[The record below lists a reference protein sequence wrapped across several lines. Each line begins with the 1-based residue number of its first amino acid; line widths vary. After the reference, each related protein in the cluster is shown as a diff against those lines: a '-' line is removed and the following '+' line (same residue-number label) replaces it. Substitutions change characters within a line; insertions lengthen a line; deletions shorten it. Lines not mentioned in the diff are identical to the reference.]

1 MYQGLPF
8 AANERVRPALPYCP
22 YTDQDCPDA
31 ETSPE
36 HIVPLSLG
44 GVNGFEIAVHAK
56 TNSDIGS
63 SIDAAM
69 ADDFLV
75 KTKRSRYDV
84 RGHSGK
90 DPVFV
95 VKEATNADGLPLQVA
110 LNQRSGLQVWSPR
123 DREYVADKHASNL
136 ELKFEVKIDTAMKF
150 VAKVA
155 LSAGYFVYGELFRRN
170 VKHSDFRKIMNFHP
184 SNPSG
189 HEGVDARVDDRFSE
203 STVEDV
209 QSFRVLC
216 KASEPYSILGF
227 AHSNDRFGV
236 FVGILGE
243 YIGTIH
249 VPAVTEAFPKD
260 GEHQMG
266 HVIQLQRPGFTRVS
280 MKQALESFLKAV
292 ETTNGNN
299 EAYTQA

>member
-1 MYQGLPF
+1 M
-8 AANERVRPALPYCP
+8 RPALPYCP

-31 ETSPE
+31 ETNPE

-69 ADDFLV
+69 AKDFLV
-75 KTKRSRYDV
+75 KTKRNRFDV

-90 DPVFV
+90 EPVFV
-95 VKEATNADGLPLQVA
+95 VKKATNADGLPLEVA

-123 DREYVADKHASNL
+123 DREYIADERASNL
-136 ELKFEVKIDTAMKF
+136 KLKFAVKIDTALKF

-155 LSAGYFVYGELFRRN
+155 LSAGYFVYGDLFRRN
-170 VKHSDFRKIMNFHP
+170 VKHSDFRKIMNFQP
-184 SNPSG
+184 SDPSG
-189 HEGVDARVDDRFSE
+189 YEGVEARVDDRFSE
-203 STVEDV
+203 STVKEV
-209 QSFRVLC
+209 QIFRALC
-216 KASEPYSILGF
+216 KASEPYSIVGF
-227 AHSNDRFGV
+227 AHSNDRFGI

-249 VPAVTEAFPKD
+249 VPAVMEAFPRD
-260 GEHQMG
+260 RDHQMG
-266 HVIQLQRPGFTRVS
+266 HVIQLQRPGFMRAS

-292 ETTNGNN
+292 ETTNANK
-299 EAYTQA
+299 EANAQP

>member
-1 MYQGLPF
+1 M
-8 AANERVRPALPYCP
+8 PYCP
-22 YTDQDCPDA
+22 YTDEDCPDA
-31 ETSPE
+31 ETSTE
-36 HIVPLSLG
+36 HIIPLSLG
-44 GVNGFEIAVHAK
+44 GVNGFEIAVHTK

-63 SIDAAM
+63 RIDAAM
-69 ADDFLV
+69 AEDFLV
-75 KTKRSRYDV
+75 KTKRDRFDV

-90 DPVFV
+90 APVFV

-123 DREYVADKHASNL
+123 HREYVTDERASSL
-136 ELKFEVKIDTAMKF
+136 ELKFSVKIDTAMKF

-155 LSAGYFVYGELFRRN
+155 LSGGYFVYGDLFRRN
-170 VKHSDFRKIMNFHP
+170 VKHSDFRKIMNFQP

-189 HEGVDARVDDRFSE
+189 HEGVEARVDDRFSE
-203 STVEDV
+203 SAVEDV
-209 QSFRVLC
+209 QIFRALC
-216 KASEPYSILGF
+216 KASEPRSIVGF
-227 AHSNDRFGV
+227 AHSNDRFGI

-249 VPAVTEAFPKD
+249 VPGVMEAFPKE

-280 MKQALESFLKAV
+280 MKQALESFLKAI
-292 ETTNGNN
+292 ETESAN
-299 EAYTQA
+299 

>member
-1 MYQGLPF
+1 M
-8 AANERVRPALPYCP
+8 
-22 YTDQDCPDA
+22 
-31 ETSPE
+31 
-36 HIVPLSLG
+36 
-44 GVNGFEIAVHAK
+44 NGFETAVHAK

-75 KTKRSRYDV
+75 KTKRNLFDV

-90 DPVFV
+90 EPVFV
-95 VKEATNADGLPLQVA
+95 VKKATNAAGLPLQVA

-123 DREYVADKHASNL
+123 DREYVADERASIL
-136 ELKFEVKIDTAMKF
+136 ELKFEVKIDIAMKF

-155 LSAGYFVYGELFRRN
+155 LSAGYFAYGDLFRSN
-170 VKHSDFRKIMNFHP
+170 VKHSDFRKIMNFQP
-184 SNPSG
+184 SNPGG
-189 HEGVDARVDDRFSE
+189 HEGVEARVDDRFSE

-209 QSFRVLC
+209 RIFRALC
-216 KASEPYSILGF
+216 KASEPYSIMGF
-227 AHSNDRFGV
+227 AHSKDRFGI

-243 YIGTIH
+243 YIGAIH
-249 VPAVTEAFPKD
+249 VPAVMEAFPKD

-292 ETTNGNN
+292 ETT
-299 EAYTQA
+299 TL